1 MGDFPDAAAVD
12 SKAIRV
18 RDGSMDK
25 EHNNPEI
32 SVTDRLP
39 PAHKRV
45 IVICPLFRRLA
56 YIDTDNIWHAASGD
70 EKFEGVIAWRECP

>member
-1 MGDFPDAAAVD
+1 MGYIPDAVAVD
-12 SKAIRV
+12 LKAICV
-18 RDGSMDK
+18 RDGSMNE
-25 EHNNPEI
+25 EHNDSQI

-45 IVICPLFRRLA
+45 IVTCPLFRRLA